1 MEGTAAAPRPDF
13 WWVPNWITPN
23 RLTILRALLVVPVIL
38 IAQTH
43 PWTAVLILIAS
54 SACDYYDG
62 KLARARGQ
70 NSKLGDV
77 LDPIADK
84 IFVLGTM
91 WWACRAG
98 IHPFFRYLIT
108 GIELSLLLLRPIEL
122 LLKVRARANLW
133 GKIKTWVESFAL
145 AFVLT
150 QTTFFERLAPL
161 VFTAAIGFGLVSLTC
176 HVRDTYRGC
185 RQ

>member
-1 MEGTAAAPRPDF
+1 MEGTASATRPDF
-13 WWVPNWITPN
+13 WWVPNWVTPN
-23 RLTILRALLVVPVIL
+23 HLTILRALLVVPVIL
-38 IAQTH
+38 IAQPH

-98 IHPFFRYLIT
+98 IHPCFLYLIT
-108 GIELSLLLLRPIEL
+108 GIEASLLLLRPIEL
-122 LLKVRARANLW
+122 LLKVKASANLW

-150 QTTFFERLAPL
+150 QTPFFLRLAPF
-161 VFTAAIGFGLVSLTC
+161 VFAAATGFGVASLCC
-176 HVRDTYRGC
+176 HLRDTYRSFK
-185 RQ
+185 R